1 MESSYFQ
8 KEPAFQKLFSYFG
21 IHTIIII
28 CMVLFVVVAAIL
40 WYNNKTS
47 VSDLSLRKKLLS
59 DAKLILSA
67 VLRTH
72 EATDNQLKRIN
83 NSETGDDV
91 HKIQGSSN
99 HRQQVPVD
107 PWEIPREKI
116 ELGKKLAKGYFG
128 KVYQGVLYN
137 MKGHEKMICAI
148 KTVQKNKS
156 DLDRKSFLEEAEIM
170 KRFKAHHV
178 VELLG
183 VVTKDEPTLIVMEL
197 MSKGDLKSY
206 LLAQSVTLREQLQ
219 MLIEVADGMAYL
231 SANKFVHRDL
241 AARNCMVAWDNT
253 VKIGDFGMTRDI
265 KKSDYY
271 RIGNNRPL
279 PISWM
284 APESLKDG
292 VFTSRSDVWSYG
304 VVGWEISALGDH
316 PYKELSLDQVKKNV
330 IAGHV
335 LLMPPEN
342 CPDILY
348 NMMKRCWNYEPQM
361 RPTFLQ
367 LVKEI
372 LELPNFTTN
381 EKFPMV
387 SFYHNRY

>member
-1 MESSYFQ
+1 MESLYFQ
-8 KEPAFQKLFSYFG
+8 IEPAFQKSFLNFG
-21 IHTIIII
+21 IYAIII
-28 CMVLFVVVAAIL
+28 CIILLVGVFAIL
-40 WYNNKTS
+40 WYNKKTS
-47 VSDLSLRKKLLS
+47 EVD
-59 DAKLILSA
+59 
-67 VLRTH
+67 
-72 EATDNQLKRIN
+72 EDNQL
-83 NSETGDDV
+83 SESGEGWI
-91 HKIQGSSN
+91 KIQDSSN
-99 HRQQVPVD
+99 HSQQVPVD

-116 ELGKKLAKGYFG
+116 ELIKELGQGNFG
-128 KVYQGVLYN
+128 KVYQGVYN
-137 MKGHEKMICAI
+137 MKGRGKIDCAI

-279 PISWM
+279 PIRWM

-292 VFTSRSDVWSYG
+292 VFTSCSDGWSFG
-304 VVGWEISALGDH
+304 VVMWEITTLDER
-316 PYKELSLDQVKKNV
+316 PYKELSDDQVKNNV

-335 LLMPPEN
+335 LMPPEN
-342 CPDILY
+342 CPDILC
-348 NMMKRCWNYEPQM
+348 NMMKRCWNYQPQM

-372 LELPNFTTN
+372 LELPNFKTN
-381 EKFPMV
+381 NKFPMV